1 MAGGQG
7 GRTTSGDIG
16 RLIERGVNSVFNQQN
31 EMYTPE
37 YQYILDVQSSEKAYE
52 TDVPFGDF
60 GLAKVKPKGSSIEYD
75 DMKSGNSKIY
85 QHVTYALGAQIEW
98 EAMQDDLYQDL
109 SVKAGEGLS
118 KALNQTKEITAANV
132 FNNGYGTTTTWD
144 GEALFSTGHKLLKGG
159 TISNVLPTAAPLSE
173 ASLEDATIN
182 ISQFVDDGDRI
193 IKVIPQSLHIAPQNM
208 YVAQRILGSYLQ
220 NDTANNATNA
230 MRDMG
235 IFKKGTYVN
244 HFFTNGDNWFIRTD
258 MQNGGKLFLRNA
270 NPITGM
276 DDDFGTSDYRHK
288 IMQRWSQGV
297 SDFRQYYGSG
307 NNA

>member
-1 MAGGQG
+1 MSAAQG
-7 GRTTSGDIG
+7 GRTTSGDLG
-16 RLIERGVNSVFNQQN
+16 RLIERGVNAVINQKN
-31 EMYTPE
+31 KMHDAE
-37 YQYILDVQSSEKAYE
+37 YQYILDVQNSEKAYE

-60 GLAKVKPKGSSIEYD
+60 GVAKVKNKGASLEYD
-75 DMKSGNSKIY
+75 DMLSGNSKIY

-109 SVKAGEGLS
+109 SVKAGNGLS

-132 FNNGYGTTTTWD
+132 FNNGYSSTTTWD
-144 GEALFSTGHKLLKGG
+144 GENLFSTGHKLLKGG
-159 TISNVLPTAAPLSE
+159 TMSNMLATAAPLSE
-173 ASLEDATIN
+173 AAIEDACIA
-182 ISQFVDDGDRI
+182 ISRFVDDGDRI
-193 IKVIPQSLHIAPQNM
+193 IKVLPMSLHIAPENQF
-208 YVAQRILGSYLQ
+208 VAQRILGSTLQ

-230 MRDMG
+230 LRDMG
-235 IFKKGTYVN
+235 KFPKGTFVN

-258 MQNGGKLFLRNA
+258 VEDGGKLFLRNP

-297 SDFRQYYGSG
+297 SDFRQYFGSG
-307 NNA
+307 DL

>member
-1 MAGGQG
+1 MSGAQG
-7 GRTTSGDIG
+7 GRTTSGDLG
-16 RLIERGVNSVFNQQN
+16 RLIERGVNSVINQQN
-31 EMYTPE
+31 KMYDSE
-37 YQYILDVQSSEKAYE
+37 YQYILDVQNSEKAYE

-60 GLAKVKPKGSSIEYD
+60 GVAKVKAKGASLEYD
-75 DMKSGNSKIY
+75 DMLAGNSKIY

-109 SVKAGEGLS
+109 GDKAGMGLS

-132 FNNGYGTTTTWD
+132 FNNGYASTTTWD
-144 GEALFSTGHKLLKGG
+144 NETLFSQNHKLLKGG
-159 TISNVLPTAAPLSE
+159 TISNALPVAAPLSE
-173 ASLEDATIN
+173 ASLEDACIN
-182 ISQFVDDGDRI
+182 ISRLVDDGDRI
-193 IKVIPQSLHIAPQNM
+193 IKVLPMSLHIAPENEF
-208 YVAQRILGSYLQ
+208 VAQRILGSFLQ

-230 MRDMG
+230 LRDMG
-235 IFKKGTYVN
+235 KFPKGTRVN

-258 MQNGGKLFLRNA
+258 VAEGGKLFLRNP

-297 SDFRQYYGSG
+297 SDFRAYYGSG
-307 NNA
+307 DN

>member
-1 MAGGQG
+1 MSAAQG
-7 GRTTSGDIG
+7 GRTTSGDLG
-16 RLIERGVNSVFNQQN
+16 RLIERGVNAVINQKN
-31 EMYTPE
+31 KMYDAE
-37 YQYILDVQSSEKAYE
+37 YQYILDVKNSEKAYE

-60 GLAKVKPKGSSIEYD
+60 GVAKVKNKGASLEYD
-75 DMKSGNSKIY
+75 DMLSGNSKIY

-109 SVKAGEGLS
+109 SVKAGNGLS

-132 FNNGYGTTTTWD
+132 FNNGYSSTKTWD
-144 GEALFSTGHKLLKGG
+144 GENLFSTGHKLLKGG
-159 TISNVLPTAAPLSE
+159 TMSNMLATAAPLSE
-173 ASLEDATIN
+173 AAIEDACIA
-182 ISQFVDDGDRI
+182 ISRFVDDGDRI
-193 IKVIPQSLHIAPQNM
+193 IKVLPMSLHIAPENQF
-208 YVAQRILGSYLQ
+208 VAQRILGSTLQ

-230 MRDMG
+230 LRDMG
-235 IFKKGTYVN
+235 KFPKGTFVN

-258 MQNGGKLFLRNA
+258 VEDGGKLFLRNP

-297 SDFRQYYGSG
+297 SDFRQYFGSG
-307 NNA
+307 DL